1 MFHVKEGLY
10 FERMAYGKVHIMKR
24 STVHPESPI
33 EMDMILE
40 DSDWASIVASVSARN
55 ETGETYREAM
65 EFHHRD

>member
-10 FERMAYGKVHIMKR
+10 FERTTYGGVHITKR
-24 STVHPESPI
+24 STAHPESPI
-33 EMDMILE
+33 EMDMIIN
-40 DSDWASIVASVSARN
+40 DSEWASIMASVSARN